1 MFEKGIETVT
11 KYSASIDDSSKEMRR
26 SIKSLALYMVEEF
39 YYAALEIKQMEWAR
53 AFLKIISNK
62 IPQSPKQMRLLA
74 MFHEAI

>member
-1 MFEKGIETVT
+1 
-11 KYSASIDDSSKEMRR
+11 
-26 SIKSLALYMVEEF
+26 MVEEF